1 MKFSLRVQYE
11 RGAHRFDRRETQIG
25 EPAGRLN
32 KYQQTFFTLGL
43 IQVAWLVKLHK
54 TLIWS
59 FVDPPLGSTR
69 YSPVLIRKSHSKGN
83 GVAKLKVPIYA
94 LYVKYFNQNF
104 RQKNVWGISED
115 FLDPRNSFKSH
126 HNTLSTNFTCTLPA
140 PIHRKTN
147 SKQVNLCFVKD
158 RPLQA
163 GVNL

>member
-54 TLIWS
+54 TLIRS

-94 LYVKYFNQNF
+94 LYVKYFNLEIVRPSF
-104 RQKNVWGISED
+104 RFGNETSDKRMFGEFRRI
-115 FLDPRNSFKSH
+115 FLIHETPLKVII
-126 HNTLSTNFTCTLPA
+126 TLCLPILHV
-140 PIHRKTN
+140 PFQPPSI
-147 SKQVNLCFVKD
+147 VK
-158 RPLQA
+158 LTA
-163 GVNL
+163 NK